1 MNRSHSAVVLALV
14 AVLIVGL
21 RAAGAGAAT
30 IDSGLCRFDI
40 GADRAGVAAAL
51 EESCAERARE
61 IFSELGILRGKDAV
75 PAPVTIR
82 IVSDPAE
89 IGEVSPEGA
98 VPPPWSVAVAY
109 PTARLVVLALRG
121 RDGRPT
127 EHLDIELEHEL
138 SHIALRDAVQGV
150 EVPRWLSEGIAVQ
163 QSERSSM
170 ARRSTLML
178 GALGGNVGSL
188 AALHDYPRG
197 DAAVQL
203 AYAQAADFV
212 GFLVRKGGWHGV
224 RVALNRLRHGDGLD
238 EAFEEAFGRTPDE
251 LDAEWR
257 DKLEESPGWIAVA
270 TGSSALWGIA
280 TLLFALAYVRS
291 RQRQRRRFEEMGA
304 AEESIERLVRTAERL
319 EAAAARTRSE
329 ESPVDNASEVRTRIE
344 DEGST
349 HTLH

>member
-1 MNRSHSAVVLALV
+1 MAAVTAFAALLA
-14 AVLIVGL
+14 VGL
-21 RAAGAGAAT
+21 CPAGSRAAT
-30 IDSGLCRFDI
+30 IVSGLCRFEID
-40 GADRAGVAAAL
+40 ANREGVAEAL
-51 EESCAERARE
+51 EGSCTERARV
-61 IFSELGILRGKDAV
+61 IFSELGLSSANGA
-75 PAPVTIR
+75 PPTPVTVR

-89 IGEVSPEGA
+89 IESVSPKGA
-98 VPPPWSVAVAY
+98 NPPAWSIAVAY
-109 PTARLVVLALRG
+109 PAARLVVLALRD

-170 ARRSTLML
+170 ARRSSLL
-178 GALGGNVGSL
+178 LAALGGNVGSL

-197 DAAVQL
+197 DTAVAL

-212 GFLVRKGGWHGV
+212 GFLVHEGGWHGV
-224 RVALNRLRHGDGLD
+224 RVALNRLRHGDDLD
-238 EAFEEAFGRTPDE
+238 VAFEAAFGRTPDE
-251 LDAEWR
+251 LDAKWR
-257 DKLEESPGWIAVA
+257 DSLSDGFSWVAIA

-291 RQRQRRRFEEMGA
+291 RQRRHRRLEEMGA

-319 EAAAARTRSE
+319 EAAAALPR
-329 ESPVDNASEVRTRIE
+329 PEVRSGDDAPEVRANIE
-344 DEGST
+344 VDGSLR
-349 HTLH
+349 TLH